1 MKVLIVGGGGREH
14 ALAWKCAQSSRVD
27 QVFVAPGNAG
37 TALEPKVRNVAIP
50 ADDIEAL
57 VKFAA
62 REDIGLTIVGP
73 EGPLVAGIV
82 DQFAAAGRA
91 CFGPSRAA
99 ARLEGSKA
107 FTKDFLERHRIPTA
121 SYAAFDKDSFDPAY
135 IRAQRLPLVVKADG
149 LAAGKGVVICE
160 THEAA
165 IETAAA
171 MLGGSFGSAGHTVVI
186 EEFLRGEEVSFIV
199 IASDQTVLP
208 LATSQDHKRRD
219 DGDQGPNTG
228 GMGAYSPAP
237 LVTPALHARI
247 MREVIEPTLRGL
259 RADGNPYLGFLYA
272 GLMIAADGTPNV
284 LEFNCRFGDPETQPI
299 LMRLQSDL
307 VDLCEAAL
315 AGAGALDRLDV
326 RWDPR
331 AALGVVMA
339 AGGYPDT
346 YRKGDPID
354 GLQAAARLPG
364 KVFHAGTAVRA
375 GGGTPADAGTLPAAG
390 TRPDTGAETA
400 QIITTGG
407 RVLCAV
413 GLGDSVAAAQTQAY
427 ALVHAIHWNLV
438 QYRRDIGYRAI
449 ERETRKPAPPG

>member
-1 MKVLIVGGGGREH
+1 MKILIVGGGGREH
-14 ALAWKCAQSSRVD
+14 ALAWKCAQSPRVD

-37 TALEPKVRNVAIP
+37 TALEPKVRNVDIA
-50 ADDIEAL
+50 ADDIDAL
-57 VKFAA
+57 LAFAA

-73 EGPLVAGIV
+73 EGPLVAGVV
-82 DQFAAAGRA
+82 DRFAAAGRA

-107 FTKDFLERHRIPTA
+107 FTKDFLKRYRIPTA
-121 SYAAFDKDSFDPAY
+121 SYATFDKSTFDPAY
-135 IRAQRLPLVVKADG
+135 IRAQRLPVVIKADG
-149 LAAGKGVVICE
+149 LAAGKGVVICD
-160 THEAA
+160 THESA
-165 IETAAA
+165 IAAA
-171 MLGGSFGSAGHTVVI
+171 EGMLGGSFGDAGHTIVV
-186 EEFLRGEEVSFIV
+186 EEFLSGEEVSFIV

-237 LVTPALHARI
+237 IVTPELHARI

-259 RADGNPYLGFLYA
+259 RTDGNPYLGFLYA

-315 AGAGALDRLDV
+315 SGELARIDS
-326 RWDPR
+326 RWDSR

-339 AGGYPDT
+339 AGGYPDG
-346 YRKGDPID
+346 YRKGDTIN
-354 GLQAAARLPG
+354 GLETAAKLPG
-364 KVFHAGTAVRA
+364 KVFHAGTRTDGDEIV
-375 GGGTPADAGTLPAAG
+375 
-390 TRPDTGAETA
+390 TA
-400 QIITTGG
+400 GG

-413 GLGDSVAAAQTQAY
+413 GLADTVAAAQAQAY

-449 ERETRKPAPPG
+449 DRENATSD

>member
-14 ALAWKCAQSSRVD
+14 ALAWKCAQSPRASE
-27 QVFVAPGNAG
+27 VFVAPGNAG
-37 TALEPKVRNVAIP
+37 TALEPKVRNVAIA
-50 ADDIEAL
+50 ADDIDAL
-57 VKFAA
+57 LGFAV
-62 REDIGLTIVGP
+62 REDIGLTIIGP

-82 DQFAAAGRA
+82 DRFTAAGRA

-121 SYAAFDKDSFDPAY
+121 SYQTFTAATFDPAY
-135 IRAQRLPLVVKADG
+135 VRGQRLPVVVKADG

-160 THEAA
+160 THAAA
-165 IETAAA
+165 IETAQA
-171 MLGGSFGSAGHTVVI
+171 MLGGSFGAAGRTIVI
-186 EEFLRGEEVSFIV
+186 EEFLAGEEVSFIV
-199 IASDQTVLP
+199 IASDQAVLP

-299 LMRLQSDL
+299 LARLQSDL
-307 VDLCEAAL
+307 LDLCEAAL
-315 AGAGALDRLDV
+315 TGTLERSEA

-346 YRKGDPID
+346 YRKGDVIS
-354 GLQAAARLPG
+354 GLDAAARLPG
-364 KVFHAGTAVRA
+364 KVFHAGTLAQGRDIV
-375 GGGTPADAGTLPAAG
+375 
-390 TRPDTGAETA
+390 TA
-400 QIITTGG
+400 GG

-413 GLGDSVAAAQTQAY
+413 GLGDGVAAAQAQAY
-427 ALVHAIHWNLV
+427 QLVRAIHWNLV

-449 ERETRKPAPPG
+449 ARAKESG